1 MRFFE
6 VVPGFHRALLE
17 MRRVRLGL
25 FSPFIHG
32 PDDVAERFPALGGSI
47 LDMQRESWKDFS
59 GKNPASSSSLNRTMS
74 VFGLIP
80 FALDP
85 RKIERRALSGF
96 IDGHRIQY
104 QNVFEKGCD
113 IGPESTVPFTPEKWA
128 PLSVSSPE
136 KRKEFRSSSAGAR
149 QRCLKL

>member
-1 MRFFE
+1 M
-6 VVPGFHRALLE
+6 ALPAAFSTEASRTLSASE
-17 MRRVRLGL
+17 QEEECWPLCPTLLRIILGK
-25 FSPFIHG
+25 SRC
-32 PDDVAERFPALGGSI
+32 A
-47 LDMQRESWKDFS
+47 FS
-59 GKNPASSSSLNRTMS
+59 G
-74 VFGLIP
+74 
-80 FALDP
+80 FA
-85 RKIERRALSGF
+85 
-96 IDGHRIQY
+96 DGHRIPY